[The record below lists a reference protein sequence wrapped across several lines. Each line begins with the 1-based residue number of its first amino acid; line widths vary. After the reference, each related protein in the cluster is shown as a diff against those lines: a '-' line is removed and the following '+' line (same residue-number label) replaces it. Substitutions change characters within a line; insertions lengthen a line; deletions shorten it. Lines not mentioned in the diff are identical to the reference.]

1 MQNGFHFW
9 RKNKKEK
16 GKEGESKRREDD
28 SETERNGKKRG
39 KVNLLINFFFIVFHS
54 NKCIVYLLPHIE
66 VLN

>member
-1 MQNGFHFW
+1 MDFISGG
-9 RKNKKEK
+9 KKKKGK

-39 KVNLLINFFFIVFHS
+39 KVNLLINLFFIVFHS
-54 NKCIVYLLPHIE
+54 NKCIVHLPHIK